1 MMIGN
6 GSAKFLFQDIEKVDQ
21 KDYPVKAI
29 IYERIYNVAKCLE
42 AVIILR
48 LLRLSV
54 YLDEIKTFRI
64 IMETLKSLISPFW
77 SVLCVMFSIFYIYAL
92 IGMSLWS
99 GEIDFSKEEIR
110 GNDAT
115 PDNWALNNFND
126 LANSYLVLFELVV
139 VNNWM
144 ITTAMYVEVS
154 KTRWVLVY
162 FVSFYI
168 IAVLIGMNILVCFAI
183 DMYAS
188 IRRLDNEQAAHE

>member
-1 MMIGN
+1 MLGKGTIQ
-6 GSAKFLFQDIEKVDQ
+6 FLFQFSEELD
-21 KDYPVKAI
+21 PTTMPNTSKALLQ
-29 IYERIYNVAKCLE
+29 ERLHNLVKCLE
-42 AVIILR
+42 AVLILR

-77 SVLCVMFSIFYIYAL
+77 SVLCVMFSIFYFYAEL
-92 IGMSLWS
+92 GMVLW
-99 GEIDFSKEEIR
+99 GGLVDFNKEEIR

-126 LANSYLVLFELVV
+126 LANSFLVLFELVV

-144 ITTAMYVEVS
+144 VTTSMYVEVS
-154 KTRWVLVY
+154 KTRWVLLY

-188 IRRLDNEQAAHE
+188 IRRLDNE